1 MEPYINEEGRV
12 ICVHNHTKRTIHPL
26 APAEYE
32 TVSGKTRRES
42 LCGKQ
47 PMMGGE
53 YTNVELI
60 KLDPE
65 QLTDEYVR
73 DEDGEILGKRC
84 SHCASK
90 MDLPV

>member
-1 MEPYINEEGRV
+1 MEPYINEDGKV
-12 ICVHNHTKRTIHPL
+12 LCVHNHTKRTVHPL

-32 TVSGKTRRES
+32 TVAGKTRRES
-42 LCGKQ
+42 VCGRQ

-53 YTNVELI
+53 YTDVELI

-73 DEDGEILGKRC
+73 DDGDIIGKLC
-84 SHCASK
+84 GNCAQT